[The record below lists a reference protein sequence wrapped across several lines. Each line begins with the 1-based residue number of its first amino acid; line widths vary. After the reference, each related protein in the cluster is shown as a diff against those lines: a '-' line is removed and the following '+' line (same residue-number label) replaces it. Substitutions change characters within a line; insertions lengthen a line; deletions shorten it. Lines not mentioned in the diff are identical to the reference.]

1 MSKLIITGIVLAVGI
16 VAITAMQMHAL
27 DHGINGTLYV
37 LSVVTVGGLVS
48 GFCGFSLKEVLDW
61 WKGR

>member
-1 MSKLIITGIVLAVGI
+1 MSKLIITGIVLAVGVI
-16 VAITAMQMHAL
+16 AITRMQMHAL
-27 DHGINGTLYV
+27 DHGIDGTLYI

-48 GFCGFSLKEVLDW
+48 GFCGFSLKEVFDW